1 MLHIASPMS
10 HRDVWHTYHTS
21 MKTTLY
27 LPDDLKQAVEVEAR
41 RRGISEAEVVRGALR
56 EQLMTGPVRPRA
68 GIITGLEPIADR
80 VDELLGEG
88 FGA

>member
-1 MLHIASPMS
+1 
-10 HRDVWHTYHTS
+10 

-41 RRGISEAEVVRGALR
+41 RGISEAEGVRGALR

>member
-1 MLHIASPMS
+1 
-10 HRDVWHTYHTS
+10 

-56 EQLMTGPVRPRA
+56 EQLMTGQVRPRA
-68 GIITGLEPIADR
+68 GIITGREPIADR